1 MATYSIEVVATTT
14 SAGGAAYKIVIDSTD
29 CVSGRTLVQNRAV
42 APSNTLDWGF
52 YGNVISIPKGQ
63 LLTLVRQRVYCC
75 VYRDSTAHDAG
86 GLYHVLDCVR
96 VCV

>member
-63 LLTLVRQRVYCC
+63 MPISIC
-75 VYRDSTAHDAG
+75 VTYM
-86 GLYHVLDCVR
+86 CVCEIHLS
-96 VCV
+96 V